1 MTGTGRRLRPG
12 TAVTP
17 LRDGLHLRGRRGSVT
32 LEGSAALPVL
42 WRSLEQPLRSG
53 GLDALLDRLEPG
65 SPVRTA
71 VEAVV
76 AQLEAHDLLVTGPP
90 RPAPDPG
97 PVGPWLAVSADRP
110 AVAAAALAAT
120 RAEVVAATVDAPLA
134 RAAGRALEQ
143 GGLPVTYTRDADLPE
158 GRIHLR
164 AHDPD
169 GVTHTLAA
177 ALPAPTGYVTSPDTT
192 SATAATATALEA
204 RLAARPAPGTPG
216 GDHTG
221 RPAGAVRSGT
231 DPGPDPSGGAG
242 ATAALLGGA
251 AAHRL
256 LCAAAGLP
264 DPADEGDDDRLLP
277 GLPAVLL
284 VDARPPRAEYRTW
297 VGPRPR
303 GAVLAPATTLRE
315 ALRRVAALGDERCG
329 VLPDPG
335 PADLPQLP
343 VPLASC
349 TAPGT
354 VAHRPGATVIGG
366 APRLDLARL
375 EVFCVAAELALG
387 RPGSTVGAN
396 PGHAR
401 GRALRAEVARRAG
414 TGAGRTPVDPE
425 LWSGHPQARH
435 WWTTLTDRLAVPAR
449 LHVFRAAPGEE
460 VYRAVVHR
468 TGPDGSTPLGDA
480 VEATPGDAAACAALS
495 AVAAVSAAA
504 ASTAST
510 AATVAAASTA
520 VTAVT
525 DPAAGRTPAAGA
537 GAAAAGLAV
546 EGAPAV
552 VWEEP
557 GWTGRWLADTAG
569 REGAF
574 QAAAL
579 RLTGPP
585 RPAPDGE
592 LASLLRAFGF
602 TVLNRPQEA
611 P

>member
-42 WRSLEQPLRSG
+42 WRSLERPLRTG
-53 GLDALLDRLEPG
+53 GLDALLDGLEPG
-65 SPVRTA
+65 SPVRAA
-71 VEAVV
+71 VDAVV

-90 RPAPDPG
+90 PPARDPG
-97 PVGPWLAVSADRP
+97 PVGPWLAVSAERP
-110 AVAAAALAAT
+110 ADAAAALAAT
-120 RAEVVAATVDAPLA
+120 RAEVVAAAVDGPLA

-143 GGLPVTYTRDADLPE
+143 GGLPVTYTRDASLPE

-164 AHDPD
+164 AHDPE
-169 GVTHTLAA
+169 GVTHALAA
-177 ALPAPTGYVTSPDTT
+177 ALPAPTGYVTSPDTAA
-192 SATAATATALEA
+192 ATAATATALET
-204 RLAARPAPGTPG
+204 RLAARPTPGTPTA
-216 GDHTG
+216 DHTG
-221 RPAGAVRSGT
+221 SPARAVRADT
-231 DPGPDPSGGAG
+231 DPRRDAPGGGG

-256 LCAAAGLP
+256 LCAVAGLP
-264 DPADEGDDDRLLP
+264 DPAGEGDDDRLLP

-297 VGPRPR
+297 VGPRPS
-303 GAVLAPATTLRE
+303 GAPLAPATTLRE
-315 ALRRVAALGDERCG
+315 ALRRVAALGDGRCG

-349 TAPGT
+349 AAP
-354 VAHRPGATVIGG
+354 HRPGETLTGG

-375 EVFCVAAELALG
+375 EVFCRAAELALG
-387 RPGSTVGAN
+387 GTGSTVGAH
-396 PGHAR
+396 PRHAL

-414 TGAGRTPVDPE
+414 TGTGRTPVAPRR
-425 LWSGHPQARH
+425 WSGHPQARH
-435 WWTTLTDRLAVPAR
+435 WWTTLTARLAVPAR
-449 LHVFRAAPGEE
+449 LHVFRVAPGAE

-468 TGPDGSTPLGDA
+468 TGPDGPAPLGEA
-480 VEATPGDAAACAALS
+480 VEATPGDAAACAALA

-504 ASTAST
+504 S
-510 AATVAAASTA
+510 A
-520 VTAVT
+520 VTGPSADRTRAV
-525 DPAAGRTPAAGA
+525 GA
-537 GAAAAGLAV
+537 GAAGSGLAGAGLAV

-552 VWEEP
+552 GWEEP

-569 REGAF
+569 REDAF
-574 QAAAL
+574 QEAMG
-579 RLTGPP
+579 RLTGLP
-585 RPAPDGE
+585 RDAPGGE
-592 LASLLRAFGF
+592 LAALLRAFGF
-602 TVLNRPQEA
+602 TVLYVPEEA

>member
-32 LEGSAALPVL
+32 LEGSAALPAL
-42 WRSLEQPLRSG
+42 WRSLERPLRTG
-53 GLDALLDRLEPG
+53 GLDALLDGLEPG
-65 SPVRTA
+65 SPVRAA
-71 VEAVV
+71 VDAVV
-76 AQLEAHDLLVTGPP
+76 AQLEAHDLLVAGPP
-90 RPAPDPG
+90 PPAGDPG
-97 PVGPWLAVSADRP
+97 PVGPWLAVSAGRP
-110 AVAAAALAAT
+110 AEAAAALAAT
-120 RAEVVAATVDAPLA
+120 RAEVVAAAVDGPLA
-134 RAAGRALEQ
+134 GAAGRALEQ
-143 GGLPVTYTRDADLPE
+143 GGLPVTYTRDAGLPE

-164 AHDPD
+164 AHGPE
-169 GVTHTLAA
+169 GVTHALAA
-177 ALPAPTGYVTSPDTT
+177 GLPAPTGYVTSPDTAD
-192 SATAATATALEA
+192 ATAATATALEA
-204 RLAARPAPGTPG
+204 RLAARPASGTPAA
-216 GDHTG
+216 DHTG
-221 RPAGAVRSGT
+221 
-231 DPGPDPSGGAG
+231 GGGG

-264 DPADEGDDDRLLP
+264 DPAGEGDDDRLLP

-297 VGPRPR
+297 VGPRPS
-303 GAVLAPATTLRE
+303 GAPLAPATTLRE
-315 ALRRVAALGDERCG
+315 ALRRVAALGDGRCG

-349 TAPGT
+349 AAPD
-354 VAHRPGATVIGG
+354 RPGQTLTGG

-375 EVFCVAAELALG
+375 EVFCRAAELALG
-387 RPGSTVGAN
+387 GAGSTVGAS
-396 PGHAR
+396 PGHAL

-414 TGAGRTPVDPE
+414 TGAGRPPVAPRR
-425 LWSGHPQARH
+425 WSGHPQARH
-435 WWTTLTDRLAVPAR
+435 WWTTLTARLAVPAR
-449 LHVFRAAPGEE
+449 LHVFRAAPGAE

-468 TGPDGSTPLGDA
+468 TGPDGPVPLGDA
-480 VEATPGDAAACAALS
+480 VEATPGDAAACAALA

-504 ASTAST
+504 STAS
-510 AATVAAASTA
+510 AA
-520 VTAVT
+520 VTA
-525 DPAAGRTPAAGA
+525 PAAGGRTRAAVAGAAGA
-537 GAAAAGLAV
+537 GLAV
-546 EGAPAV
+546 AGAPAV
-552 VWEEP
+552 GWEEP

-574 QAAAL
+574 QEAMS

-585 RPAPDGE
+585 RPAPPDAPGGE
-592 LASLLRAFGF
+592 LAALLRSFGF
-602 TVLNRPQEA
+602 TVLHFPEEA

>member
-32 LEGSAALPVL
+32 LEGSPALPVL
-42 WRSLEQPLRSG
+42 WRSLEQPLRTG

-65 SPVRTA
+65 SPARTA

-76 AQLEAHDLLVTGPP
+76 AQLEAHGLLVTGPP

-97 PVGPWLAVSADRP
+97 PVGPWLAVSTDRP
-110 AVAAAALAAT
+110 ADAAAALAAT
-120 RAEVVAATVDAPLA
+120 RAEVVAAAVDAPLA

-143 GGLPVTYTRDADLPE
+143 GGLPVTYIRDAGLPE

-164 AHDPD
+164 AHLPD
-169 GVTHTLAA
+169 GVTHALAA

-204 RLAARPAPGTPG
+204 RLAARPAPGPPG
-216 GDHTG
+216 GG
-221 RPAGAVRSGT
+221 
-231 DPGPDPSGGAG
+231 G

-284 VDARPPRAEYRTW
+284 VEARPPRAEYRTW
-297 VGPRPR
+297 VGPRPC
-303 GAVLAPATTLRE
+303 GAALAPATTLRE

-349 TAPGT
+349 AAPGT
-354 VAHRPGATVIGG
+354 APHRPGATLTGG

-414 TGAGRTPVDPE
+414 TGAGRTPVAPE
-425 LWSGHPQARH
+425 RWSGHPQARH
-435 WWTTLTDRLAVPAR
+435 WWSTLTDRLAVPAR
-449 LHVFRAAPGEE
+449 LHVFRVASGEE
-460 VYRAVVHR
+460 VYRAVVR
-468 TGPDGSTPLGDA
+468 RPGPDGSAPLGDA
-480 VEATPGDAAACAALS
+480 VEATPGDAVACAALS

-504 ASTAST
+504 ASTA
-510 AATVAAASTA
+510 VTA

-525 DPAAGRTPAAGA
+525 DPPAGRTPAAGA
-537 GAAAAGLAV
+537 GAAGAGLAV

-552 VWEEP
+552 GWEEP

-569 REGAF
+569 REDAF
-574 QAAAL
+574 QAAAV

-592 LASLLRAFGF
+592 LATLLRAFGF

>member
-32 LEGSAALPVL
+32 LEGSAALPAL
-42 WRSLEQPLRSG
+42 WRSLEQPLRTG
-53 GLDALLDRLEPG
+53 GLDALLDGLDPG

-71 VEAVV
+71 VDAVV

-90 RPAPDPG
+90 TPARDPG

-110 AVAAAALAAT
+110 ADAAAALAVT
-120 RAEVVAATVDAPLA
+120 RAEVVAAAVDAPLA

-143 GGLPVTYTRDADLPE
+143 SGLPVTYTRDAGLPE

-164 AHDPD
+164 AHHPD
-169 GVTHTLAA
+169 GVTHALAA

-192 SATAATATALEA
+192 SATAVMATALEN
-204 RLAARPAPGTPG
+204 RLAERPAPGTSG
-216 GDHTG
+216 GDRTAFPADAV
-221 RPAGAVRSGT
+221 PAGT
-231 DPGPDPSGGAG
+231 DRGRDASGGGG

-256 LCAAAGLP
+256 LCAVAGLP
-264 DPADEGDDDRLLP
+264 DPAAEGDDDRLLP

-297 VGPRPR
+297 AGPRPS
-303 GAVLAPATTLRE
+303 GAALAPATTLRE

-349 TAPGT
+349 AAPGT
-354 VAHRPGATVIGG
+354 APHPPGATLIGG

-375 EVFCVAAELALG
+375 EVFCRAAELALG

-401 GRALRAEVARRAG
+401 GRALRAEAARRFG
-414 TGAGRTPVDPE
+414 TGGGRTPVASQR
-425 LWSGHPQARH
+425 WSGHPQARH
-435 WWTTLTDRLAVPAR
+435 WWTTLTARLAVPAR
-449 LHVFRAAPGEE
+449 LHVFRVAPGEE

-504 ASTAST
+504 
-510 AATVAAASTA
+510 
-520 VTAVT
+520 VT
-525 DPAAGRTPAAGA
+525 DPAAGRTPAGGVGGACGA
-537 GAAAAGLAV
+537 GAAGAGLAV

-552 VWEEP
+552 GWEEP

-574 QAAAL
+574 QEAL
-579 RLTGPP
+579 GRLTGPP
-585 RPAPDGE
+585 RPASDGE
-592 LASLLRAFGF
+592 LTALLRAFGF
-602 TVLNRPQEA
+602 TVLDRPEEA